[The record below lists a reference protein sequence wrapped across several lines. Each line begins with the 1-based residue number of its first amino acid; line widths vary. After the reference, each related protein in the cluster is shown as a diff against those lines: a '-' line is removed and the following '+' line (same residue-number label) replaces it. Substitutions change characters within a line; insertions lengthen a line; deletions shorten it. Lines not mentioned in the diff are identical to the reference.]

1 MPALVVDI
9 RRNSLDD
16 GPGIR
21 STVFFKGCV
30 LNCVWCQNPETLSPK
45 RELQHHAGNC
55 IGCWTCVEICPNQ
68 AVAREGDV
76 RRYDRDRCELC
87 GTCVESCPGGA
98 VRFVGREYAVDEL
111 VAALL
116 KDEPFYRNSGGGV
129 TFSGGEPTIHT
140 DFVAEVARELQA
152 RGVHT
157 LLQTCG
163 LYKTAAVEERLL
175 PHIDTIYFDTKIADA
190 ASHARYTGVDN
201 TVILSN
207 LTRLA
212 ERSRQR
218 VLPRVPLIPGITDT
232 EANLNGIA
240 DILIERGFE
249 KVALLPYN
257 PLWISK
263 REEMGL
269 EFSYRHDKFMPEEE
283 VARCRAI
290 MTGRGLEVV

>member
-1 MPALVVDI
+1 VPALIVDI

-45 RELQHHAGNC
+45 REIQHHAGNC
-55 IGCWTCVEICPNQ
+55 VACGTCVELCPNQ
-68 AVAREGDV
+68 AATLDGDL
-76 RRYDRDRCELC
+76 RRYDRDRCQLC
-87 GTCVESCPGGA
+87 GTCVENCPADA
-98 VRFVGREYAVDEL
+98 VRFVGREYSVEEL
-111 VAALL
+111 VEDLL

-140 DFVAEVARELQA
+140 EFVAEVAERLQS
-152 RGVHT
+152 RSVHT

-163 LYKTAAVEERLL
+163 LYKAELVEERLL

-190 ASHARYTGVDN
+190 SRHAEYAGVEN
-201 TVILSN
+201 SRILSN
-207 LTRLA
+207 LARLA
-212 ERSRQR
+212 DFARDR

-232 EANLNGIA
+232 DDNLAGIA
-240 DILIERGFE
+240 DILTDLGFTE
-249 KVALLPYN
+249 VGLLPYN

-263 REEMGL
+263 RAELGL
-269 EFSYRHDKFMPEEE
+269 DFAYQHDKFMPEEE
-283 VARCRAI
+283 VARCREV
-290 MTGRGLEVV
+290 MTSRGLAVV